1 MTGRLR
7 RTVSRRPV
15 LSAVALAGAA
25 SLVAAPA
32 AHADIWANVG
42 PASSLSGLK
51 GGWTLGHYDLDQQF
65 SAISAGVFSGVD
77 ASGLLPMVAYF
88 FAKEIWLFT
97 AWIANLVIELFGFAF
112 SLDLVNGSTAT
123 GGAGALAPVSRAI
136 SSIYSSVFGG
146 PWLVLAFSVSGIW
159 AMWKALVQRRY
170 AETAGQLALSLAYIG
185 IAFLFVLQPAQTIGT
200 ASHWTNEMS
209 AAFLSIAKD
218 GQPASQTEAKEAGA
232 DQLFGLLV
240 AQPWAVLEFGGL
252 DHCVKAG
259 TGSESEAESVAVEPL
274 AEAPAR
280 RLESGEQVSTGG
292 KTCINNLKKYG
303 PHFLRFE
310 QGSKERAQEI
320 EALIAGDSSKLPD
333 ADPGKEDGSYKLGTA
348 DRPAGAAMEKEGQ
361 YQRLL
366 IAVVV
371 FIAELGA
378 FFLLGA
384 LAVGIVTAQVLLLLL
399 LAFSPVA
406 LVAAAIP
413 GQGHRFFRGWLS
425 KLAGYL
431 LRKAAYSLIL
441 AILLTVCAAISAAT
455 SELGWFLSFGLQCA
469 FFWAV
474 FLQRRTLTEGLIG
487 VVTGPSAPGR
497 DRVLDVLGLYYG
509 ARVIGGATRPARRAA
524 KGAGRSA
531 LWLGGRF
538 VGRGRPNPLGDRRT
552 PLGSKRVSL
561 DLRGRRGGG
570 GDEPGNTG
578 AGPSKPDGGGD
589 GGGSK
594 SKGGGDADGSKSTG
608 GGGDRGRSGG
618 QAAKREDRAGDG
630 GARDA
635 TPPREPSRSSG
646 SAERRGGHRAPGTA
660 APGQAKSGG
669 SERPDPERPARVES
683 DRSADDRQGRRSP
696 KRGGGVDAPRQEDRR
711 GGLADELRA
720 DDERAKRPRR
730 ADRDGEPRESSGAGR
745 TDWRRDRGGDRGRS
759 AAPDDRGKTEAPE

>member
-1 MTGRLR
+1 MIGRLR
-7 RTVSRRPV
+7 EAVGRRPV
-15 LSAVALAGAA
+15 LTALGLASAA
-25 SLVAAPA
+25 SLVIAPV

-88 FAKEIWLFT
+88 FAKEVWLFT
-97 AWIANLVIELFGFAF
+97 AWMANLLIELFGFAF

-123 GGAGALAPVSRAI
+123 GGVGALGPVSRAI

-146 PWLVLAFSVSGIW
+146 PWMVLAFSVSGIW

-218 GQPASQTEAKEAGA
+218 GQPASQAEAKEAGA

-252 DHCVKAG
+252 DHCVKDG
-259 TGSESEAESVAVEPL
+259 TGSGSEPESVAVEPL
-274 AEAPAR
+274 AEGSAR
-280 RLESGEQVSTGG
+280 RLESGEQVSSGG

-303 PHFLRFE
+303 PHLLRFE

-333 ADPGKEDGSYKLGTA
+333 ADPGKEDGSYKLGAA
-348 DRPAGAAMEKEGQ
+348 DKLAGAAMEKEGQ

-366 IAVVV
+366 ISVVV

-378 FFLLGA
+378 FLLLGA
-384 LAVGIVTAQVLLLLL
+384 LSVGIVTAQVLLLLL

-413 GQGHRFFRGWLS
+413 GQGHQFFRGWLS

-487 VVTGPSAPGR
+487 VVTGPTTPGR

-538 VGRGRPNPLGDRRT
+538 TGRGRPEAGGPRRT
-552 PLGSKRVSL
+552 PLGGKRVSL
-561 DLRGRRGGG
+561 DLRGRRGGNG
-570 GDEPGNTG
+570 PDEPGGTG
-578 AGPSKPDGGGD
+578 DGPAKPDGGGGD
-589 GGGSK
+589 GGPSAAETK
-594 SKGGGDADGSKSTG
+594 SEGRD
-608 GGGDRGRSGG
+608 GDRGTRGAGRRPPASRTDGPNHSPEPADRRQEKPVDRPPG
-618 QAAKREDRAGDG
+618 AVATDSREGASQSPAPEPPASASDG
-630 GARDA
+630 
-635 TPPREPSRSSG
+635 P
-646 SAERRGGHRAPGTA
+646 
-660 APGQAKSGG
+660 
-669 SERPDPERPARVES
+669 V
-683 DRSADDRQGRRSP
+683 DDRQGRRTS
-696 KRGGGVDAPRQEDRR
+696 KRRGEVDASRQEDRR

-720 DDERAKRPRR
+720 DDERAARSHP
-730 ADRDGEPRESSGAGR
+730 AGR
-745 TDWRRDRGGDRGRS
+745 DKGEARVSSSNARRGRS
-759 AAPDDRGKTEAPE
+759 DDRREERRTHAASGRDKTEGEG

>member
-1 MTGRLR
+1 MIARLR
-7 RTVSRRPV
+7 GVACRRPV
-15 LSAVALAGAA
+15 LTALGLTVAAM
-25 SLVAAPA
+25 LVAAPL
-32 AHADIWANVG
+32 AHADVWANVG
-42 PASSLSGLK
+42 PGSSLAGLK

-97 AWIANLVIELFGFAF
+97 AWMANLLIELFGFAF

-146 PWLVLAFSVSGIW
+146 PWMVLAFSVVGFW

-185 IAFLFVLQPAQTIGT
+185 IAFLFVLEPAQTIGA
-200 ASHWTNEMS
+200 ASHWTNEVS
-209 AAFLSIAKD
+209 GAFLSIAKD
-218 GQPASQTEAKEAGA
+218 GEPASQAEAKEAGA

-259 TGSESEAESVAVEPL
+259 TGSEEPESVAVEPL
-274 AEAPAR
+274 SEGSAR
-280 RLESGEQVSTGG
+280 RLEAGEQVSSGG
-292 KTCINNLKKYG
+292 KTCIDNLKKYG
-303 PHFLRFE
+303 PHLLRFE

-320 EALIAGDSSKLPD
+320 EALLAGDSSKLPD
-333 ADPGKEDGSYKLGTA
+333 ADPGKANGSYKLGPA
-348 DRPAGAAMEKEGQ
+348 DKPAGAAMEKEGQ

-366 IAVVV
+366 VAVVV

-384 LAVGIVTAQVLLLLL
+384 LSVGIVTAQVLLLLL

-413 GQGHRFFRGWLS
+413 GQGHRFFKGWLA

-431 LRKAAYSLIL
+431 LRKAAYSLML

-474 FLQRRTLTEGLIG
+474 FLQRRSLTEGLIG
-487 VVTGPSAPGR
+487 IVTGPGSPAR
-497 DRVLDVLGLYYG
+497 DRALDLLALYSG
-509 ARVIGGATRPARRAA
+509 ARLAGGATRPVRRAA
-524 KGAGRSA
+524 KGAGHSA
-531 LWLGGRF
+531 LSLGGRF
-538 VGRGRPNPLGDRRT
+538 LGRGRPGPLGPRRVPFGGT
-552 PLGSKRVSL
+552 RHSKDL
-561 DLRGRRGGG
+561 DGGHRGGEGPDDEQRKTG
-570 GDEPGNTG
+570 GGPTKPAGPGG
-578 AGPSKPDGGGD
+578 AGGGPTAPDERPDGGGPGKPAGPGEA
-589 GGGSK
+589 GGG
-594 SKGGGDADGSKSTG
+594 ADG
-608 GGGDRGRSGG
+608 
-618 QAAKREDRAGDG
+618 
-630 GARDA
+630 
-635 TPPREPSRSSG
+635 P
-646 SAERRGGHRAPGTA
+646 RRGPG
-660 APGQAKSGG
+660 GRRKSGG
-669 SERPDPERPARVES
+669 EGPRRRRPAPEEPGHHPHGAAGDPEVAATDGPAAGSRTPAS
-683 DRSADDRQGRRSP
+683 RNPADDGPASPAPRR
-696 KRGGGVDAPRQEDRR
+696 GAGVDAPSQEDRR
-711 GGLADELRA
+711 GGLGDELRA
-720 DDERAKRPRR
+720 DAERAGRRRPARR
-730 ADRDGEPRESSGAGR
+730 DPDDPRVPSREGRQNRTDPGAGR
-745 TDWRRDRGGDRGRS
+745 RRHEDSTRDETEGGR
-759 AAPDDRGKTEAPE
+759 

>member
-1 MTGRLR
+1 
-7 RTVSRRPV
+7 
-15 LSAVALAGAA
+15 
-25 SLVAAPA
+25 
-32 AHADIWANVG
+32 
-42 PASSLSGLK
+42 
-51 GGWTLGHYDLDQQF
+51 
-65 SAISAGVFSGVD
+65 
-77 ASGLLPMVAYF
+77 MVAYF
-88 FAKEIWLFT
+88 FAKETWLFT
-97 AWIANLVIELFGFAF
+97 AWMANLLIELFGFAF

-123 GGAGALAPVSRAI
+123 GGAGALGPVSRAI

-146 PWLVLAFSVSGIW
+146 PWMVLAFSVSGIW
-159 AMWKALVQRRY
+159 AMWRALVQRRY

-185 IAFLFVLQPAQTIGT
+185 IAFLFVLQPAQTIGA

-218 GQPASQTEAKEAGA
+218 GQPAAQAEAKEAGA

-259 TGSESEAESVAVEPL
+259 TGSGSEPESVAVEPL
-274 AEAPAR
+274 AEGSAR
-280 RLESGEQVSTGG
+280 RLESGEQVSSGG

-303 PHFLRFE
+303 PHLLRFE
-310 QGSKERAQEI
+310 PGSKERAQEI

-333 ADPGKEDGSYKLGTA
+333 ADPGKEDGSYKLGAA
-348 DRPAGAAMEKEGQ
+348 DKPAGAAMEKEGQ

-366 IAVVV
+366 ISVVV

-384 LAVGIVTAQVLLLLL
+384 LSVGIVTAQVLLLLL

-413 GQGHRFFRGWLS
+413 GQGHRFFQGWLS

-487 VVTGPSAPGR
+487 VVTGPAAPGR
-497 DRVLDVLGLYYG
+497 DRALDVLGLYYG
-509 ARVIGGATRPARRAA
+509 ARTIGGATRPARRAA

-538 VGRGRPNPLGDRRT
+538 VGRGRPDPLGPRRT
-552 PLGSKRVSL
+552 PLGGKRVSL

-570 GDEPGNTG
+570 GDEPGKTG
-578 AGPSKPDGGGD
+578 GGPSRPN
-589 GGGSK
+589 
-594 SKGGGDADGSKSTG
+594 GGGDAG
-608 GGGDRGRSGG
+608 GSGG
-618 QAAKREDRAGDG
+618 KEAEREGRAGDR

-635 TPPREPSRSSG
+635 RRGPTTPPT
-646 SAERRGGHRAPGTA
+646 APGRPPEHADRRREDA
-660 APGQAKSGG
+660 ADRAAGTVAPDPKGGG
-669 SERPDPERPARVES
+669 SDRNTPGHPSQATPGRPVE
-683 DRSADDRQGRRSP
+683 DRQDRRSP
-696 KRGGGVDAPRQEDRR
+696 KPRHEVDAPPQGDRR
-711 GGLADELRA
+711 GGLADELSA
-720 DDERAKRPRR
+720 DDERARQSRPV
-730 ADRDGEPRESSGAGR
+730 DRDASGAQHSSRGARPDRPDERGENRRRREASGR
-745 TDWRRDRGGDRGRS
+745 DQTEGR
-759 AAPDDRGKTEAPE
+759 K